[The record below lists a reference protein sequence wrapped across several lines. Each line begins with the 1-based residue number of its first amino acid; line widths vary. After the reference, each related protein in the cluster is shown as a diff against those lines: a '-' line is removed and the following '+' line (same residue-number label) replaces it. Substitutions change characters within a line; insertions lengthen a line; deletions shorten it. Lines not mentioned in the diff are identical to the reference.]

1 MIEAVIFDMDGILFD
16 SERIITTCWYQ
27 EAEERNIP
35 REKMQI
41 AVEGCIGL
49 NLNDTKI
56 FFHKMFG
63 EKFDYSAFR
72 EKTAGKFYEEISKNG
87 LPVMKGAC
95 EILSY
100 LQTTSLKIGL
110 ASSSRTENIFKHI
123 RAHDMEKYFEVIIGG
138 DTIEHSKPEPDIY
151 LKACKAIGVAPDRCL
166 AIEDS
171 PNGIRSAYAAGMLP
185 IMVPDQ
191 VQPTEEIKNLLYRKF
206 DSLIE
211 VKKFIEREIV
221 RRSDGNIQT
230 GY

>member
-35 REKMQI
+35 REKMKL

-56 FFHKMFG
+56 FFKKLFG
-63 EKFDYSAFR
+63 EEFDYSAFR
-72 EKTAGKFYEEISKNG
+72 EKTAGKFYEEISRNG
-87 LPVMKGAC
+87 LPVMKGAYD
-95 EILSY
+95 ILSY

-110 ASSSRTENIFKHI
+110 ASSSRTENVYRHI
-123 RAHDMEKYFEVIIGG
+123 REHDMEKYFEVIICG
-138 DTIEHSKPEPDIY
+138 DTVEHSKPEPDIY
-151 LKACKAIGVAPDRCL
+151 LKACEAIGISPERCI

-171 PNGIRSAYAAGMLP
+171 PNGIRSAHAAGMLP

-191 VQPTEEIKNLLYRKF
+191 VQPTEEIEKLLYRKF
-206 DSLIE
+206 HSLLE
-211 VKKFIEREIV
+211 VRKFMEKEV
-221 RRSDGNIQT
+221 VYLN
-230 GY
+230 

>member
-35 REKMQI
+35 REKMRI

-49 NLNDTKI
+49 NLNDTRI
-56 FFHKMFG
+56 FFKNLFG
-63 EKFDYSAFR
+63 EEFDYSAFR
-72 EKTAGKFYEEISKNG
+72 EKTAGNFYAEVSKNG
-87 LPVMKGAC
+87 LPVMKGAYD
-95 EILSY
+95 ILSY

-110 ASSSRTENIFKHI
+110 ASSSRTENVYRHI
-123 RAHDMEKYFEVIIGG
+123 REHDMEKYFEVIICG

-151 LKACKAIGVAPDRCL
+151 LKACKAIGVSPDRCI

-171 PNGIRSAYAAGMLP
+171 PNGIRSAHAAGMLP

-191 VQPTEEIKNLLYRKF
+191 VQPTEKIEKLLYRKF

-211 VKKFIEREIV
+211 VRKFIEREIV
-221 RRSDGNIQT
+221 CLK
-230 GY
+230 